1 MAEKKLKVGDLVECI
16 ESLHTNMHQLHR
28 GIITEKRATTTH
40 PVKDHM
46 VICKVVT
53 TEGKTMWV
61 YPEDL
66 IKLERKEQ

>member
-1 MAEKKLKVGDLVECI
+1 MARQKFKIGDLVECL
-16 ESLHTNMHQLHR
+16 ESIHTNMHQVHR
-28 GIITEKRATTTH
+28 GIITEKRATSTH

-46 VICKVVT
+46 VICRIVT

-66 IKLERKEQ
+66 IKLEQSGN

>member
-1 MAEKKLKVGDLVECI
+1 MASRKFEVGDLVECL
-16 ESLHTNMHQLHR
+16 ESFHTNMHQLHR
-28 GIITEKRATTTH
+28 GIITEKRATSTH

-46 VICKVVT
+46 VICKIVT

-66 IKLERKEQ
+66 IKLEQSGR

>member
-1 MAEKKLKVGDLVECI
+1 MARQKFEVGDLVECL
-16 ESLHTNMHQLHR
+16 ESFHTNIHQMHR
-28 GIITEKRATTTH
+28 GIITEKRATSTH

-53 TEGKTMWV
+53 TEGKTMWA

-66 IKLERKEQ
+66 IKLEQSGR